1 MSKQILLN
9 LWAVKHDSSI
19 SELKTVQW
27 EYSKPL
33 RSTGADMNVITGRTE
48 TLCHQLLSDVASYR
62 HKVFV
67 ETLGWDLKTR
77 NGEELDQFDRPDTLY
92 VVCQDE
98 ENRVNGCA
106 RLLPTTGPYLLGE
119 VFPELMNGLPVP
131 CASEVWE
138 LSRFATMDF
147 NNTTISP
154 LSQFS
159 SSIATRL
166 LHESI
171 ACAAAHGAK
180 RLITVSPVGIERL
193 LRRTGVHAHRAGP
206 PMIINGHPIFAC
218 WIEIESQLD

>member
-1 MSKQILLN
+1 
-9 LWAVKHDSSI
+9 
-19 SELKTVQW
+19 
-27 EYSKPL
+27 
-33 RSTGADMNVITGRTE
+33 MNVITGRTE
-48 TLCHQLLSDVASYR
+48 TLSRELLSNVASYR

-92 VVCQDE
+92 VVSQNDAGQ
-98 ENRVNGCA
+98 VNGCA
-106 RLLPTTGPYLLGE
+106 RLLPTSGPYLLGE

-131 CASEVWE
+131 CSADVWE
-138 LSRFATMDF
+138 LSRFATVDF
-147 NNTTISP
+147 NNPMTSP

-159 SSIATRL
+159 SSIAAQL

-180 RLITVSPVGIERL
+180 RLITVSPIGIERL

-218 WIEIESQLD
+218 WIEIEARQA